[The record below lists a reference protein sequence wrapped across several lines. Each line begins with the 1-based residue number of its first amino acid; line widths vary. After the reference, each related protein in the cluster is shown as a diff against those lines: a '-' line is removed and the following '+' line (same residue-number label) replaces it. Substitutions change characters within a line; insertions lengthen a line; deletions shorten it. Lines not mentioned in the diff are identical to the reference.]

1 MAGVW
6 NWSIAFSPA
15 VCLLGAIK
23 TLAGTAH
30 QKALDMEWS
39 IAPEVPEIILG
50 DPTRLRQILLNL
62 IGNSVKFTERG
73 SIRVDVVVEGREEA
87 EGTMRFTVSD
97 TGSAIPAETQ
107 RLIFTAC

>member
-23 TLAGTAH
+23 TLAGTAY

-73 SIRVDVVVEGREEA
+73 GIRIKIVVEGREEA
-87 EGTMRFTVSD
+87 EVNLRFTVID
-97 TGSAIPAETQ
+97 TGVGIHAENHAV
-107 RLIFTAC
+107 I